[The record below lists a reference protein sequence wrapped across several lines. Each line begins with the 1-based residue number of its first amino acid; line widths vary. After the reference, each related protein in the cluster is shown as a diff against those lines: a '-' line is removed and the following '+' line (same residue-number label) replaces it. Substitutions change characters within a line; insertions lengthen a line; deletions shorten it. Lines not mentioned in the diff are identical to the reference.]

1 MCPGVGSWGSFSKI
15 DEVMFYNRTLT
26 NSEINQLFIS
36 SSTPTSILWSTGDTT
51 PSITVSPSQT
61 TTYYCTVSD
70 GISTC
75 TDSVTVFVTSPPVLS
90 LPDTLRSNTRPVVLQ
105 PGAAAQYA
113 WSTGDTTAS
122 LSVNTAGTY
131 SLTAAN
137 AAGCSASDTCLVL
150 FSNPAPAVATPAG
163 GRFNYQASVMD
174 LFGKP
179 LANRTLVVRFS
190 ISDSSSINYVE
201 THSVTTDARGHFAT
215 QVGSGT
221 VAAGSLDNISWW
233 DGLSR
238 ALRTDIDTTGSG
250 SWMQLGS
257 GSLVAVPFSMYALR
271 SGDGSRSVYGSFDAN
286 GIVVSGRGF
295 SVTPLGNGRFE
306 IEFQHEFNEIP
317 TPLLSANEPLV
328 NWPKI
333 IQLTKKKCIVDAQ
346 LTSLQQLAFEFKG
359 R

>member
-1 MCPGVGSWGSFSKI
+1 
-15 DEVMFYNRTLT
+15 
-26 NSEINQLFIS
+26 
-36 SSTPTSILWSTGDTT
+36 
-51 PSITVSPSQT
+51 
-61 TTYYCTVSD
+61 
-70 GISTC
+70 
-75 TDSVTVFVTSPPVLS
+75 VTVFVTSPPVLS
-90 LPDTLRSNTRPVVLQ
+90 LPDTLRSSTRPVVLQ

-150 FSNPAPAVATPAG
+150 FSNPAPAVATPAS

-174 LFGKP
+174 LLGKP
-179 LANRTLVVRFS
+179 LANRTLAVRFS
-190 ISDSSSINYVE
+190 IIDSSSTNYVE
-201 THSVTTDARGHFAT
+201 TQSVTTDARGHFAT
-215 QVGSGT
+215 QVGAGT

-238 ALRTDIDTTGSG
+238 ALRTEIDTTGSG
-250 SWMQLGS
+250 SWMKLGS
-257 GSLVAVPFSMYALR
+257 SSLVAVPFSMYALR

-286 GIVVSGRGF
+286 GTVVSGRGF

-306 IEFQHEFNEIP
+306 IEFQQEFNEIP
-317 TPLLSANEPLV
+317 TSFFSSNEPLY
-328 NWPKI
+328 NGPKM
-333 IQLTKKKCIVDAQ
+333 IQLTKKKCIAEVY
-346 LTSLQQLAFEFKG
+346 LSTHQQISFEMKG